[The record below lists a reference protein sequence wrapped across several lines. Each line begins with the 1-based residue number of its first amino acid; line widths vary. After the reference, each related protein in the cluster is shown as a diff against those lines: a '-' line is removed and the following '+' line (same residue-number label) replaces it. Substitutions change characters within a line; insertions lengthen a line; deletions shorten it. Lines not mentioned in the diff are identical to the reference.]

1 MDGTLWGSRHIHV
14 DRMVVSEFELMLQI
28 SLLGGGMM
36 MLMARCLNGR
46 YDSRVGAMILHWH
59 RALHDGVDVCSEC
72 LFYFIIYERHSTIKP
87 LLCGKFS
94 VVAQSRPV

>member
-1 MDGTLWGSRHIHV
+1 MGVAAYPFGSDGCFRIRINVADFPSRG
-14 DRMVVSEFELMLQI
+14 R
-28 SLLGGGMM
+28 GMM